1 MTNVFRADQIGSFLR
16 PANLLAAR
24 ADHDAGR
31 IDAAQ
36 LKAIEDQ
43 AILGVLE
50 MQQQVGIDVYSDG
63 EFRRS
68 WFSSAFADSIE
79 GIVTDPDATFT
90 PAWQGEYGEQADAV
104 AASIGFG
111 EQIVASKLR
120 QVRRFTAHE
129 SEFLQQHAPGPFKMT
144 LPGVMTRAATWYR
157 PGITDRFYPTR
168 DDLVY
173 EIAGMLRNEVRA
185 LIEEGVSYIQLDS
198 LRYVIQLSDEPT
210 RQRLI
215 ASGEDVEALLD
226 ETIAVDNFVLQEA
239 RGAGATIALH
249 MCRGNNRSAWR
260 SQGGYEAIAEKA
272 FSQLHVDRF
281 LLEYDTDRAGGF
293 EPLRFVPNDKM
304 VVLGLISS
312 KDPRLESQDV
322 LRRRI
327 DEAAR
332 YVPLE
337 NLALSPQCGFASTAP
352 GNQLTHDEQRR
363 KLELVVET
371 ARQVWG

>member
-1 MTNVFRADQIGSFLR
+1 
-16 PANLLAAR
+16 
-24 ADHDAGR
+24 
-31 IDAAQ
+31 
-36 LKAIEDQ
+36 
-43 AILGVLE
+43 

-185 LIEEGVSYIQLDS
+185 LIAEGVSYIQLDS

-272 FSQLHVDRF
+272 FSQLNVDRF
-281 LLEYDTDRAGGF
+281 LLEYDTERAGGF

-312 KDPRLESQDV
+312 KDPRLESQDT